1 MVIYQIE
8 PDFFPKKTHLRSI
21 HYYMLTTPSY
31 EEIGNHTSLMQS
43 HIIYS
48 I

>member
-21 HYYMLTTPSY
+21 HYNMLMNRLASY
-31 EEIGNHTSLMQS
+31 IPNAIS
-43 HIIYS
+43 HNI
-48 I
+48 